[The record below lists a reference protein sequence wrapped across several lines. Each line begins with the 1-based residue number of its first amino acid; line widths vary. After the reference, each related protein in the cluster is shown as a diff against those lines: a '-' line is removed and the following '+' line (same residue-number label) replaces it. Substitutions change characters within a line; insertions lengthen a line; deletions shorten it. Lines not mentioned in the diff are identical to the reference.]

1 LSIFERAAAFITR
14 SRPKQKMGAIARRE
28 AREGYIFIAPWLVG
42 LVAFTLLPVI
52 ASLVFSFSAWQI
64 SAPPKWIGLANY
76 SELLQDQAMLKS
88 LYNTLYLAV
97 FGVPLNMFFGLL
109 IALLMNQDVRGIGIF
124 RTIFYL
130 PSILSTVAVAVLW
143 LWILNPRYGLV
154 NEALG
159 LIGIQGP
166 AWLIDPNWTK
176 PAVILMGLWGV
187 GPNVIIYLAG
197 LKSIP
202 LHLYEAAKLD
212 GADSWAQFRYI
223 TFPMLS
229 PSIFFNLVTNI
240 IGALQIFVSIA
251 ALTMGGPGSGG
262 VGHAGGAEDS
272 LLVFMLYLYRQAF
285 SQSRMGYASALAWFL
300 AAIIMLLTLFN
311 FWGAKR
317 WVYYEG
323 NKS

>member
-1 LSIFERAAAFITR
+1 
-14 SRPKQKMGAIARRE
+14 MARRE
-28 AREGYIFIAPWLVG
+28 AREGYIFIAPWLLG

-76 SELLQDQAMLKS
+76 TELIQDPAMLKS
-88 LYNTLYLAV
+88 LYNTLYLAL
-97 FGVPLNMFFGLL
+97 FGVPLNLVVGLV
-109 IALLMNQDVRGIGIF
+109 IALLMNQDVRGIGVF

-143 LWILNPRYGLV
+143 IWILNPRYGLV
-154 NEALG
+154 NQALAI
-159 LIGIQGP
+159 IGIQGP

-176 PAVILMGLWGV
+176 PAVILMGLWGI

-202 LHLYEAAKLD
+202 LHLYEAARLD
-212 GADSWAQFRYI
+212 GADSWAQFRFV

-251 ALTMGGPGSGG
+251 ALTMGGPAAGG
-262 VGHAGGAEDS
+262 VGRAGGADDS

-285 SQSRMGYASALAWFL
+285 TQFRMGYASALAWFL

-311 FWGAKR
+311 FLFARR
-317 WVYYEG
+317 WVYYES